1 VIRLALT
8 GVAVLA
14 VAVIAVSGS
23 SARGEWDGCTAKG
36 GDVAFR
42 APDGTK
48 LAGHVF
54 GRGRTAVVLA
64 HQSDGTLCQ
73 WVPYATRLARL
84 GYLAL
89 AFDFRNAG
97 SSQTRHYPANIRYGG
112 DVAGAVAEARRR
124 GARKVFLVG
133 GSLGGSA
140 ALQAA
145 ANVRPPVA
153 GVVSV
158 SGGADLSNAITSVRS
173 LKVPALYLAGSGD
186 VDFAKDAQRLYDAT
200 PEGLRALTILD
211 DSRHGTAL
219 VGGNAK
225 ARQLIE
231 TFLRSH

>member
-1 VIRLALT
+1 MIRAGLA

-14 VAVIAVSGS
+14 AAVISVSGS
-23 SARGEWDGCTAKG
+23 SARGEWDGCTPKG
-36 GDVAFR
+36 GDVVFR
-42 APDGTK
+42 APDGTR
-48 LAGHVF
+48 LAGHMF
-54 GRGRTAVVLA
+54 GRGGTAVVLA

-97 SSQTRHYPANIRYGG
+97 SSQARHYPANIRYGG
-112 DVAGAVAEARRR
+112 DVAGAVAEARRL
-124 GARKVFLVG
+124 GARRVFLIG

-140 ALQAA
+140 VLQAA

-158 SGGADLSNAITSVRS
+158 SGGADLSNAIASVRS

-200 PEGLRALTILD
+200 PKAYRAVTILD

-219 VGGNAK
+219 VGGNTR

>member
-1 VIRLALT
+1 MIRAALAAILL
-8 GVAVLA
+8 LA
-14 VAVIAVSGS
+14 VVSS
-23 SARGEWDGCTAKG
+23 SASARGEWDGCTPKR
-36 GDVAFR
+36 GDVTFR
-42 APDGTK
+42 APDGTR

-64 HQSDGTLCQ
+64 HQSDGDLCQ
-73 WVPYATRLARL
+73 WAPYAARLARL

-97 SSQTRHYPANIRYGG
+97 ASQTRHYPANIRYGG
-112 DVAGAVAEARRR
+112 DVTGAIKEARRL

-133 GSLGGSA
+133 ASLGGSA
-140 ALQAA
+140 VLQAG

-158 SGGADLSNAITSVRS
+158 SGAADISNAVTA
-173 LKVPALYLAGSGD
+173 VPKLTVPVLYLAGSGD
-186 VDFAKDAQRLYDAT
+186 VDFAKDAHRLYDAT
-200 PEGLRALTILD
+200 PDGHRSITILD

-219 VGGNAK
+219 VARNAK